1 MSKELCEI
9 EKPEYVLTKEYTD
22 KPNDDDLTEMFIVVY
37 KIDLA
42 NWEKEKEEDCLRYI
56 FFCDLEKAFKRF
68 KLFGPGRAM
77 LKRIF
82 TDNEELIK
90 LGRAS
95 DSIKVELQEDELHQ
109 IKATDS
115 EVNNEDSDGEGAIKR
130 IRDLKL
136 GSEIEQIM
144 KEVNEG
150 KTSGSV

>member
-1 MSKELCEI
+1 MSKDFCET
-9 EKPEYVLTKEYTD
+9 EKPEYVLTKEYTV
-22 KPNDDDLTEMFIVVY
+22 KPDDGDLTEMFIVVY
-37 KIDLA
+37 KLDLA

-56 FFCDLEKAFKRF
+56 FFCNLEKAFKRF

-90 LGRAS
+90 LGKAS
-95 DSIKVELQEDELHQ
+95 DDIKVELQEDDLEQ

-115 EVNNEDSDGEGAIKR
+115 EVNEEDSEQEGAIKR

-136 GSEIEQIM
+136 GEEVEQIL
-144 KEVNEG
+144 KE
-150 KTSGSV
+150 TFSG